1 MNTRFPRTRI
11 AAAIGGLALTLGA
24 GHAIGAGFALQETSG
39 SGLGNAF
46 AGGAAAAEDAST
58 VWANPAGMSQI
69 KTNQIVGALSFV
81 RPGMK
86 LSNGNSQAALNQPLG
101 DDGGDA
107 GSMNYIPALYAVLP
121 INKQWSF
128 GLGINAPFGLVTEY
142 DDAFIGRYQGVKSD
156 VKTININPALSW
168 QIADNFTIGIGASYQ
183 QLKGTFTSHANYS
196 AGLYKAAATAEALG
210 KLPAGTAAQVFKV
223 TPGLDSVANVTGE
236 DYSWGWNAGILWN
249 IDQKSR
255 IGVAWRSDINF
266 NLSGNAQFTNP
277 TMPSTVPDPLKPVV
291 GSLMQVVN
299 TAGFYNSGITSNIK
313 VPGIANVSYFNAI
326 DPKWDVMFDAQWTHW
341 SVLPALIFTR
351 TDGATL
357 VNTPLQFKDAWR
369 FSAGANY
376 KYSDQWKFRGGIAY
390 DQSPVQDAD
399 RTVRLPDNNRTWL
412 SLGAQYSLDKA
423 WKFDVGGT
431 YIWVA
436 NGSIN
441 NGGNDPATNQ
451 PNPAAYGLVNG
462 SYSNYVWILAG
473 QVTYSF

>member
-1 MNTRFPRTRI
+1 MKTRFPRTRI
-11 AAAIGGLALTLGA
+11 AVAIGGLALSLGA

-58 VWANPAGMSQI
+58 VWSNPAGMSQI

-86 LSNGNSQAALNQPLG
+86 FSNGNSKAALNQPLG

-121 INKQWSF
+121 INKQWTF
-128 GLGINAPFGLVTEY
+128 GLGVNAPFGLVTEY
-142 DDAFIGRYQGVKSD
+142 DNSFIGRYQGIKSD

-168 QIADNFTIGIGASYQ
+168 QIADNFTIGLGASYQ
-183 QLKGTFTSHANYS
+183 QLKGTFTSDVNYS
-196 AGLYKAAATAEALG
+196 GALLSVAKAQGLDVKDPATFA
-210 KLPAGTAAQVFKV
+210 KIYGT
-223 TPGLDSVANVTGE
+223 TGGLDSLASVTGE
-236 DYSWGWNAGILWN
+236 DYAWGWNVGVLWN
-249 IDQKSR
+249 IDKKSR
-255 IGVAWRSDINF
+255 VGVAWRSDVNY
-266 NLSGNAQFTNP
+266 NLTGNVNFTNP
-277 TMPSTVPDPLKPVV
+277 AIPATAPAITNALAAY
-291 GSLMQVVN
+291 LN
-299 TAGFYNSGITSNIK
+299 TNVTNNSGITSNIK
-313 VPGIANVSYFNAI
+313 VPGVANVSYFNEI
-326 DPKWDVMFDAQWTHW
+326 DPKWDVMFDVQWTHW

-351 TDGATL
+351 TNGSTL

-376 KYSDQWKFRGGIAY
+376 RYNDQWKFRGGLAY

-436 NGSIN
+436 NASIN
-441 NGGNDPATNQ
+441 NSGNDPATNQ
-451 PNPAAYGLVNG
+451 PNPAAYGTVNG
-462 SYSNYVWILAG
+462 TYNNYVWILAG